1 MSKKTKS
8 AAAGAIAALLFGGS
22 VLFDQESR
30 ISALEEL
37 VGIDGDQLEN
47 DEDQIEA
54 EEMEA
59 ESQPLI
65 NPDEDQAEDQSVEE
79 PGEEPEPEIDEG

>member
-37 VGIDGDQLEN
+37 AGIDGDQLEN